1 MTRELVY
8 RMRTCA
14 AALAGNGEPPLIL
27 LRDAADLLIEAS
39 NELTLMEPAEEPL
52 GEPMDV
58 IKARAAQH
66 DPTLGGQLPA
76 VGQASW
82 GGDLPTVG
90 ARPCPS
96 CGSIDARTVKRNGRK
111 LMLTCP
117 ACEHQ
122 WEYR

>member
-1 MTRELVY
+1 MSRELVY

-14 AALAGNGEPPLIL
+14 AALANNGEPPLIL

-39 NELTLMEPAEEPL
+39 NVLDLPEVEEPL
-52 GEPMDV
+52 GEQMEV
-58 IKARAAQH
+58 LRKTAEAQ
-66 DPTLGGQLPA
+66 TNIAQWGQ
-76 VGQASW
+76 
-82 GGDLPTVG
+82 DLPTVG

-96 CGSIDARTVKRNGRK
+96 CGSIDARKVRRNGRK

-117 ACEHQ
+117 TCEFE

>member
-39 NELTLMEPAEEPL
+39 NELTLMEPAEEPI
-52 GEPMDV
+52 GEPMPV
-58 IKARAAQH
+58 IAAPQAK
-66 DPTLGGQLPA
+66 GGDIPD
-76 VGQASW
+76 GGTW
-82 GGDLPTVG
+82 GGELPTVG

-96 CGSIDARTVKRNGRK
+96 CGSIDARKVRRAGRK

-117 ACEHQ
+117 ACEHE

>member
-14 AALAGNGEPPLIL
+14 AALANNGEPPLIL

-39 NELTLMEPAEEPL
+39 NELTLMEPADEGL
-52 GEPMDV
+52 GEPLN
-58 IKARAAQH
+58 
-66 DPTLGGQLPA
+66 LGEPIFEASSNPA
-76 VGQASW
+76 TATSAVW

-96 CGSIDARTVKRNGRK
+96 LARPQRRHSGWPR
-111 LMLTCP
+111 
-117 ACEHQ
+117 H
-122 WEYR
+122 RGG